1 VELDSITAAEPVL
14 VTPREHCRC
23 QGSIDTVTQRF
34 AEWDKEIS
42 HIVKANQDVKL
53 AELMLRRHVANARKA
68 GHSWA
73 SIGFALGI
81 TRQAAQQRFG
91 VDEAPSD

>member
-1 VELDSITAAEPVL
+1 MFSDTSRRGCQCQCTLDAVSE
-14 VTPREHCRC
+14 
-23 QGSIDTVTQRF
+23 RF
-34 AEWDKEIS
+34 AEWDKEIGQ
-42 HIVKANQDVKL
+42 IVKANQDLKV
-53 AELMLRRHVANARKA
+53 AELMLRRHVAKARKV

>member
-1 VELDSITAAEPVL
+1 MTSPTVPAVEGTLGRGRFRQGNLDIVS
-14 VTPREHCRC
+14 
-23 QGSIDTVTQRF
+23 DRF

-42 HIVKANQDVKL
+42 HVVKANQDVKL
-53 AELMLRRHVANARKA
+53 AELMLRRHVADARKV

-73 SIGFALGI
+73 AIGFALGV